1 MGEGERKGRK
11 KRLVSHHGNLTA
23 GLPGITHTSVLGA
36 SSGVAKAGPGWA
48 HAQSEFIPLMC
59 AQALVLLAQWLAY
72 SRCPAN
78 TNDLAMPLGATVS
91 PEHSL

>member
-23 GLPGITHTSVLGA
+23 GLSGIIHTSVLGA

-48 HAQSEFIPLMC
+48 PAQPMLSIQQVPD
-59 AQALVLLAQWLAY
+59 QYQ
-72 SRCPAN
+72 
-78 TNDLAMPLGATVS
+78 
-91 PEHSL
+91 